1 MMAIGTGTTV
11 LATAGITA
19 LGLWSVDKKV
29 TMKFVVGSGIYAV
42 GLAIAGEANPE
53 FAAKLGL
60 LVFVTSLLI
69 YAPSVA
75 QKLGLVKNVGGLSSL
90 GNAIGKV
97 LS

>member
-19 LGLWSVDKKV
+19 LGLWSVDKKIS
-29 TMKFVVGSGIYAV
+29 MKFVVGSGVYAA
-42 GLAIAGEANPE
+42 GLAIVGEANPE

-60 LVFVTSLLI
+60 LVFITALLV

-75 QKLGLVKNVGGLSSL
+75 VKLGLVKNVGGLSSL